1 MTELCIRGC
10 HALVPD
16 AHGTLSI
23 ARDQDILIQG
33 SRIAAIRPT
42 GTPLEPQVTVLEGQR
57 MLAIPGLINTHAH
70 VSSVLFRGLAE
81 DVSLERWFN
90 DFIWA
95 LEGNLTEE
103 DVYWGAQLGLIEMIE
118 SGVTTVADHSFFMDQ
133 VARAVEE
140 AGTRA
145 QLGWTSFSSR
155 GPAALAETAA
165 FAQRWKDG
173 AGGRISTRMA
183 PYSPYTCDD
192 GTLRATVEHATR
204 MGVGIHIHAAEEMNQ
219 TLASANRRGRTPI
232 QVLKDTGVLG
242 VPTLIAHAGGLMPQ
256 DLDLLARHR
265 AHVGIA
271 HAPKTSLKLG
281 MGLAPVRALRKAR
294 VPVGLGTAGAASN
307 NTLDLLESLRLL
319 ALTQKHDALDPEVMP
334 VAEALDIATRGGAA
348 ALGLGAQLGTLAPGY
363 QADIVLVDIQGT
375 HWQPPHNLLAGLVY
389 SARASDVQTVM
400 VEGRVLMK
408 ARQLLT
414 IDKVRVLE
422 EVSRRMERL
431 ARLEPGSRIQR
442 YAP

>member
-33 SRIAAIRPT
+33 SRIVGIRPT
-42 GTPLEPQVTVLEGQR
+42 GTPPGPQVTVIEGQR

-90 DFIWA
+90 DFTWC

-118 SGVTTVADHSFFMDQ
+118 GGVTTVADHSFFMDE

-173 AGGRISTRMA
+173 AGGRISTRLA

-192 GTLRATVEHATR
+192 GLLRAAVEHATR
-204 MGVGIHIHAAEEMNQ
+204 VGVGIHIHAAEEMNQ

-319 ALTQKHDALDPEVMP
+319 ALTQKHDALDPEVLP

-348 ALGLGAQLGTLAPGY
+348 ALGLGESLGTLAPGY
-363 QADIVLVDIQGT
+363 QADIVLMDIQGT

-389 SARASDVQTVM
+389 SARASDVHTVM
-400 VEGRVLMK
+400 VEGRVLLK
-408 ARQLLT
+408 DRELLT
-414 IDKVRVLE
+414 INKARVFE

-431 ARLEPGSRIQR
+431 ARIEPGSRIQR

>member
-1 MTELCIRGC
+1 MTDLLIRGC
-10 HALVPD
+10 HALVPEGSG
-16 AHGTLSI
+16 ALGI
-23 ARDQDILIQG
+23 ARDQDIRVRD
-33 SRIAAIRPT
+33 SRIVSLQPT
-42 GTPLEPQVTVLEGQR
+42 GTPPEPQDTVLDGQR
-57 MLAIPGLINTHAH
+57 MLAIPGLVNAHAH
-70 VSSVLFRGLAE
+70 VASVLFRGLAE

-90 DFIWA
+90 DFVWA

-103 DVYWGAQLGLIEMIE
+103 DVYWGAQLGLLEMIE
-118 SGVTTVADHSFFMDQ
+118 SGVTTVADHSFFMDG

-173 AGGRISTRMA
+173 AGGRVSTRLA

-192 GTLRATVEHATR
+192 GTLRAVVEHATR
-204 MGVGIHIHAAEEMNQ
+204 VGVGIHIHAAEEMNQ
-219 TLASANRRGRTPI
+219 TLASANRRGRTPV
-232 QVLKDTGVLG
+232 QVLQDTGVLG

-281 MGLAPVRALRKAR
+281 LGLAPVRALRKAR
-294 VPVGLGTAGAASN
+294 IPVGLGTASAASN
-307 NTLDLLESLRLL
+307 YSFDLLEGLRLL
-319 ALTQKHDALDPEVMP
+319 ALSQKHDALDPEVLPMT
-334 VAEALDIATRGGAA
+334 EALDVATRGGAA
-348 ALGLGAQLGTLAPGY
+348 ALGLGTEVGTLAPGY
-363 QADIVLVDIQGT
+363 QADIVLLDLRGT
-375 HWQPPHNLLAGLVY
+375 HWHPPHNLLAGLVY
-389 SARASDVQTVM
+389 GARASDVHTVL
-400 VEGRVLMK
+400 VGGRVLLRDR
-408 ARQLLT
+408 APLT
-414 IDKVRVLE
+414 IDKERVLE

-431 ARLEPGSRIQR
+431 ARREPGARIQR